1 MALSA
6 AAEVDSPEGDF
17 LTATAMSACVPTMST
32 FAGRFDF
39 PPSSAGMRAF
49 NRSVISE
56 NLFDHKLL
64 GRKSIFDFHPKFL

>member
-32 FAGRFDF
+32 FAGRFDL
-39 PPSSAGMRAF
+39 PPSSEMMKF
-49 NRSVISE
+49 NCEVKRQEHYFIA
-56 NLFDHKLL
+56 NLVV
-64 GRKSIFDFHPKFL
+64 R

>member
-32 FAGRFDF
+32 FAGRFDL
-39 PPSSAGMRAF
+39 PPSSEVTKF
-49 NRSVISE
+49 NEVKRQELFFIA
-56 NLFDHKLL
+56 NLA
-64 GRKSIFDFHPKFL
+64 S

>member
-32 FAGRFDF
+32 FAGRFDL
-39 PPSSAGMRAF
+39 PPSSEVVNVNGEVKWQEHFFIA
-49 NRSVISE
+49 
-56 NLFDHKLL
+56 NLA
-64 GRKSIFDFHPKFL
+64 S